1 MNIEL
6 LAEKVE
12 KLESVFANILYL
24 KPEASIVSPTVPN
37 LEDLATALDSIF
49 TDNKCIGVRYTLNTD
64 KPFFG
69 IRISPVISAADTSI
83 ILVTDEPIKLVKY
96 ELEFDSKLFEIG
108 LDKSELAALTLFEIS
123 SMMDSP
129 QIFDD
134 LRSYIDYSIING
146 EDLASVRANV
156 NAAQLIIF
164 GIKDTMTKLSSV
176 LYKTDEDV
184 IANPVIAAAE
194 LGEAIISARG
204 TIDSSI
210 TGASESMRT
219 ARPVILQWMFIMYR
233 DIKINAG
240 VIKDVLTD
248 ARAFTAS
255 KLDIAD
261 IDKTLAALNRITD
274 TIIVE
279 SKQEEP
285 KDLIKFIES
294 TNMRALV
301 ETSLFKSLKKNGLR
315 GIENDL
321 YEYKLRVK
329 NCIDPD
335 EANVIMR
342 SINSRIGILDDYLM
356 NEQISEHD
364 AKHWQGVA
372 NDYRDLRMELTKKK
386 LNTKQWGVFINYD
399 ALDRMYPDHSTNAE

>member
-219 ARPVILQWMFIMYR
+219 AKPVILQWMFIMYR

>member
-37 LEDLATALDSIF
+37 LEDLSAAIDAIF
-49 TDNKCIGVRYTLNTD
+49 TDNKCIGVHYTLNTD

-69 IRISPVISAADTSI
+69 VRISPVISAADTSI

-96 ELEFDSKLFEIG
+96 EIEFDSKLFEIG

-123 SMMDSP
+123 SIMDNP

-134 LRSYIDYSIING
+134 LRAYIDFSIVNN
-146 EDLASVRANV
+146 EDLASIRANI

-164 GIKDTMTKLSSV
+164 GIKDTMRKLGSV
-176 LYKTDEDV
+176 MHKTDEEV
-184 IANPVIAAAE
+184 VANPVIQAAE
-194 LGEAIISARG
+194 LTEAIVSARG

-210 TGASESMRT
+210 AGASESMRT
-219 ARPVILQWMFIMYR
+219 ARPVILQWMFMMYR

-248 ARAFTAS
+248 AKAFTAS
-255 KLDIAD
+255 KLEIAD
-261 IDKTLAALNRITD
+261 IDKTLAALARITD

-279 SKQEEP
+279 SKREEP

-294 TNMRALV
+294 TNMRVLA
-301 ETSLFKSLKKNGLR
+301 EASLFKSLKKNGLR

-329 NCIDPD
+329 NCTDPD
-335 EANVIMR
+335 EANLIMR

-356 NEQISEHD
+356 NEELSDHD
-364 AKHWQGVA
+364 MKHWQGVA
-372 NDYRDLRMELTKKK
+372 NDYRDLRLELTKKK
-386 LNTKQWGVFINYD
+386 LSTKQWGVFINYD
-399 ALDRMYPDHSTNAE
+399 ALDRMYPDHGTNAE

>member
-219 ARPVILQWMFIMYR
+219 AKPVILQWMFIMYR

-399 ALDRMYPDHSTNAE
+399 ALDKMYPDHSSNAE

>member
-219 ARPVILQWMFIMYR
+219 AKPVILQWMFIMYR

-399 ALDRMYPDHSTNAE
+399 ALDRM

>member
-24 KPEASIVSPTVPN
+24 KPEDSIVSPTVPN
-37 LEDLATALDSIF
+37 LEDLAQAIDSIF

-69 IRISPVISAADTSI
+69 IRISPVISAADTSV

-108 LDKSELAALTLFEIS
+108 LDKSEIAALTLFEIS

-134 LRSYIDYSIING
+134 LRSYIDFSIING
-146 EDLASVRANV
+146 EDLASIRANV

-176 LYKTDEDV
+176 LYKTDEEV
-184 IANPVIAAAE
+184 VSNPVIQAAGLE
-194 LGEAIISARG
+194 DAIVSAKG

-219 ARPVILQWMFIMYR
+219 AKPIILQWMFIMYR

-248 ARAFTAS
+248 AKSFTSS
-255 KLDIAD
+255 KLEIAD
-261 IDKTLAALNRITD
+261 IDKTLAALARITD

-294 TNMRALV
+294 TNMRALT
-301 ETSLFKSLKKNGLR
+301 EASLFKSLKKNGLR
-315 GIENDL
+315 GLENDL

-329 NCIDPD
+329 NCVDPD
-335 EANVIMR
+335 EAALIMR

-356 NEQISEHD
+356 NEDMSEHD
-364 AKHWQGVA
+364 AKHWQAVA
-372 NDYRDLRMELTKKK
+372 NDYRELRAELAKKK

-399 ALDRMYPDHSTNAE
+399 ALDRMYPDNKTSAE

>member
-37 LEDLATALDSIF
+37 LEDLTMAIDSIF
-49 TDNKCIGVRYTLNTD
+49 TDNKCIGVHYTLNTD

-69 IRISPVISAADTSI
+69 IRISPVISAGDTSV

-129 QIFDD
+129 QIFED
-134 LRSYIDYSIING
+134 LRSYVDFSIING
-146 EDLASVRANV
+146 EDLASIRANV

-176 LYKTDEDV
+176 LFKTEDE
-184 IANPVIAAAE
+184 IAANPVIAAAE
-194 LGEAIISARG
+194 LGEAIISAKG

-219 ARPVILQWMFIMYR
+219 AKPVILQWMFIMYR

-255 KLDIAD
+255 KLEIAD
-261 IDKTLAALNRITD
+261 IDKTLVALARITD

-285 KDLIKFIES
+285 KDLVKFIES
-294 TNMRALV
+294 TNMRALT
-301 ETSLFKSLKKNGLR
+301 EASLFKSLKKNGLR
-315 GIENDL
+315 GLENDL
-321 YEYKLRVK
+321 YEYKLRVR
-329 NCIDPD
+329 NCVDPD
-335 EANVIMR
+335 EAALIMR

-356 NEQISEHD
+356 NEEMSEHD
-364 AKHWQGVA
+364 AKHWQSVA
-372 NDYRDLRMELTKKK
+372 NDYRDLRQELAKKK

-399 ALDRMYPDHSTNAE
+399 ALDRYYPDNKTNAE

>member
-37 LEDLATALDSIF
+37 LEDLTQAIDSIF

-83 ILVTDEPIKLVKY
+83 ILVTDEQIKLVKY

-129 QIFDD
+129 QIFED
-134 LRSYIDYSIING
+134 LRSYIDFSIING
-146 EDLASVRANV
+146 EDLASIRANV

-164 GIKDTMTKLSSV
+164 GIKDTMTKLSSI
-176 LYKTDEDV
+176 LFKTDDEV
-184 IANPVIAAAE
+184 LSNPVIVAAD
-194 LGEAIISARG
+194 LGEAIISAKG

-219 ARPVILQWMFIMYR
+219 AKPVILQWMFIMYR

-248 ARAFTAS
+248 AKAFTAS
-255 KLDIAD
+255 KLEIAD
-261 IDKTLAALNRITD
+261 IDKTLAALARITD

-285 KDLIKFIES
+285 KNLIKFLEA
-294 TNMRALV
+294 TNMRALT
-301 ETSLFKSLKKNGLR
+301 EASLFKSLKKNGLR
-315 GIENDL
+315 GLENDL
-321 YEYKLRVK
+321 YEYKLRVR
-329 NCIDPD
+329 NCVDPD
-335 EANVIMR
+335 EAALIMR
-342 SINSRIGILDDYLM
+342 SINSRIGILDDYIM
-356 NEQISEHD
+356 NEEMSEHD
-364 AKHWQGVA
+364 AKHWQEVA
-372 NDYRDLRMELTKKK
+372 NDYRDLRQELAKKK

-399 ALDRMYPDHSTNAE
+399 ALDRMYPDNKTSAE

>member
-37 LEDLATALDSIF
+37 LEDLSAAINAIF
-49 TDNKCIGVRYTLNTD
+49 TDNKCIGVHYTLNTD

-69 IRISPVISAADTSI
+69 VRISPAISAADTSI
-83 ILVTDEPIKLVKY
+83 ILVTDEPIKLVRY
-96 ELEFDSKLFEIG
+96 EIEFDSKLFEIG

-123 SMMDSP
+123 SIMDNP

-134 LRSYIDYSIING
+134 LRAYIDFSIVNN
-146 EDLASVRANV
+146 EDLASIRANI

-164 GIKDTMTKLSSV
+164 GIKDTMRKLGSV
-176 LYKTDEDV
+176 MYKTDEEV
-184 IANPVIAAAE
+184 VANPVIQAAE
-194 LGEAIISARG
+194 LTEAIVSARG
-204 TIDSSI
+204 AIDSSI
-210 TGASESMRT
+210 AGASESMRT
-219 ARPVILQWMFIMYR
+219 ARPVILQWMFMMYR

-248 ARAFTAS
+248 AKAFTAS
-255 KLDIAD
+255 KLEIAD
-261 IDKTLAALNRITD
+261 IDKTLAALARITD

-279 SKQEEP
+279 SKREEP

-294 TNMRALV
+294 TNMRVLA
-301 ETSLFKSLKKNGLR
+301 EASLFKSLKKNGLR

-329 NCIDPD
+329 NCTDPD
-335 EANVIMR
+335 EANLIMR

-356 NEQISEHD
+356 NEDLSDHD
-364 AKHWQGVA
+364 MKHWQDVA
-372 NDYRDLRMELTKKK
+372 NDYRDLRLELTKKK

-399 ALDRMYPDHSTNAE
+399 ALDRMYPDNKTNAE